1 MRKRSSVHWQPS
13 FGQFYHDLVGVAIGV
28 LGETSVG
35 CHQSVLTDLLDS
47 MSADELSQFVSTT
60 ELCTFGL
67 ATGLSHASH
76 GIFVVAASH
85 PAFMT
90 NFDGGR

>member
-1 MRKRSSVHWQPS
+1 M
-13 FGQFYHDLVGVAIGV
+13 LAIGV

-67 ATGLSHASH
+67 ATGLSRVSNCL
-76 GIFVVAASH
+76 VVAAPFH
-85 PAFMT
+85 PALRLTRTVADSFLT
-90 NFDGGR
+90 TFENVRLGLEIFRPNVT